1 MSGEKI
7 LSNIGINKPNFNISV
22 NEQKIKVEG
31 LKELKEG
38 VSLKDAEQRLK
49 YSGDGFDTIGLE
61 IDGKDFLAYGK
72 GLSAKPG
79 DQVKVNGQVGQVKFF
94 EDDDNSFS
102 EGIKSLSPGGVARA
116 VLVSGSLIGFS
127 AGAHAGGGAAIAA
140 GYGKEVLKITAK
152 NALVGS
158 ALIATTILVGSGL
171 AAKYTQT
178 NDYQL
183 RDLTK

>member
-1 MSGEKI
+1 
-7 LSNIGINKPNFNISV
+7 LSNIGINKQNFAISV
-22 NEQKIKVEG
+22 NEKKMNVEG
-31 LKELKEG
+31 VKSLKED

-49 YSGDGFDTIGLE
+49 YSGDGFDTIGME
-61 IDGKDFLAYGK
+61 IDGKDYLAYGK

-79 DQVKVNGQVGQVKFF
+79 DKVNVNGKAGQVKFF
-94 EDDDNSFS
+94 EDEDNSFS
-102 EGIKSLSPGGVARA
+102 EGIKSLSPGGVVRA

-140 GYGKEVLKITAK
+140 GYGKEVMKITAK

-158 ALIATTILVGSGL
+158 ALIATTILVGSGV
-171 AAKYTQT
+171 AAKYGQT

-183 RDLTK
+183 KDLTK